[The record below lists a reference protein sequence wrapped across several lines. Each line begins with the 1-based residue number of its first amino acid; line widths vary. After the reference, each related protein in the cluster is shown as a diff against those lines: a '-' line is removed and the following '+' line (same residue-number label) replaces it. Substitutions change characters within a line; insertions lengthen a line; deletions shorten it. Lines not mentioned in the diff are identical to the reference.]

1 MFPRIVLLALF
12 LLPVSPVFALDPA
25 ALPENQW
32 TEVLDGT
39 GFSPNL
45 GNWSYEND
53 LSGDAN
59 NGLAWINGGHR
70 GTAQDNHFYCFDPMT
85 EAWTSLDVPFRPG
98 KG

>member
-1 MFPRIVLLALF
+1 MFLKIILSLYILLL
-12 LLPVSPVFALDPA
+12 VSISYCLDPA
-25 ALPENQW
+25 AVPENQW
-32 TEVLDGT
+32 TEILDGT

-53 LSGDAN
+53 FNGDPN

-70 GTAQDNHFYCFDPMT
+70 GTAQDNHFYIFDPLT
-85 EAWTSLDVPFRPG
+85 EEWTSLDVPTRPG